1 MLQSMRKSS
10 ASIFI
15 YLIFGV
21 LIVVFV
27 LNFGPQAN
35 STGGGCNNDTA
46 NAALVV
52 NGTEITRSG
61 FAIPYQI
68 ATGPAASRKAQVFEW
83 LIRREILAQ
92 EGESRGLRVTDG
104 AVDEEIKRGSLFFD
118 GRRENIKK
126 SLFDEVDGQFFFSY
140 PKFQALVE
148 RNWQVSMNSFK
159 DAQKREM
166 LAAMTADLIR
176 NGVQVSR
183 DEALQQFLYENNTVT
198 FDTVKFQPAL
208 YRAAMKLTEADV
220 TRFVAGHQAE
230 IQAAFTADE
239 RLYKA
244 VKPQISVRQIF
255 VAKPVVVTP
264 PATPSA
270 AGSDAAPSAPM
281 PAATEDVKN
290 VAFEAIVTKLTA
302 LRSDI
307 AAGRVS
313 FAEAAKTQSADEAT
327 KYMGGSVG
335 WRTKD
340 SPQLGE
346 TELNDA
352 VKSLKA
358 GEVSAVIKT
367 ARGAYLL
374 VVDAEREG
382 DLTFDQV
389 KNELAV
395 ELAKDT
401 WSKEAAKRAA
411 IAALALAK
419 AELAKPADDKGQK
432 GKNLDGLYERE
443 QMSPDIDLQRI
454 LNDPNLPDDQK
465 QRLLQEYLKMRQPT
479 VKTGSITVESRD
491 VQAGWMTSQAGAG
504 SANGSA
510 TGSATG
516 AAATSPTTAAPTTTT
531 PAAAPPVVVAAVN
544 PLAPSADVLP
554 AFGPITKASVTRLG
568 PVARSNRLVDF
579 GEAKALVGLLFDTL
593 APNELAD
600 GIFEAQGSYAIVQLI
615 ARTEPDMKE
624 FDKKVDSMMQLI
636 KQRRSG
642 DALMGWLKD
651 RCETLYKAGK
661 IKPSQSLLREVDDQG
676 KPLPATYKPCISY
689 GSDDAAFE

>member
-1 MLQSMRKSS
+1 MLQSMRKSG

-35 STGGGCNNDTA
+35 SGGGGCSNDA
-46 NAALVV
+46 AKSALVV

-83 LIRREILAQ
+83 LIRREMLAQ
-92 EGESRGLRVTDG
+92 EGERRGLRVTDD

-148 RNWQVSMNSFK
+148 RWQVSMNAFK

-198 FDTVKFQPAL
+198 FDAVKFQPAL
-208 YRAAMKLTEADV
+208 YRAAMKLSEADV
-220 TRFVAGHQAE
+220 ARFVAGHEAE
-230 IQAAFTADE
+230 IKAKFTADE

-244 VKPQISVRQIF
+244 VKPQFNVRQIF
-255 VAKPVVVTP
+255 IAKPVAALAPP
-264 PATPSA
+264 PAA
-270 AGSDAAPSAPM
+270 AGSAAAPAAAGSAAT
-281 PAATEDVKN
+281 PAAPPVPAEDTKY
-290 VAFEAIVTKLTA
+290 EAIIAKLTA
-302 LRSDI
+302 LRNDI

-313 FAEAAKTQSADEAT
+313 FAEAAKSQSADEAT
-327 KYMGGSVG
+327 KYMGGNMG

-352 VKSLKA
+352 AKTLKA

-374 VVDAEREG
+374 VIDGQREG

-432 GKNLDGLYERE
+432 GKNLDGQYERE

-465 QRLLQEYLKMRQPT
+465 QRLLQEYLKMRQPAM
-479 VKTGSITVESRD
+479 KTGSITVESQD
-491 VQAGWMTSQAGAG
+491 VQAGWMSSQATVGSG
-504 SANGSA
+504 SA
-510 TGSATG
+510 
-516 AAATSPTTAAPTTTT
+516 AAPVAAPAVIPPTTATE
-531 PAAAPPVVVAAVN
+531 PAVPVAPPVAAAIDT
-544 PLAPSADVLP
+544 LTPSTDKLP
-554 AFGPITKASVTRLG
+554 EFGPITKASVTRLG

-579 GEAKALVGLLFDTL
+579 GEAKALVALLFDTL
-593 APNELAD
+593 TPNGLAD
-600 GIFEAQGSYAIVQLI
+600 GIYEAQGSYAIVQLVTR
-615 ARTEPDMKE
+615 AEPDMKE
-624 FDKKVDSMMQLI
+624 FDKKADGMMQLI

-661 IKPSQSLLREVDDQG
+661 IKPSPSLVREFDDQG
-676 KPLPATYKPCISY
+676 KPLPTTYKPCVSY
-689 GSDDAAFE
+689 GGSDDVVVE